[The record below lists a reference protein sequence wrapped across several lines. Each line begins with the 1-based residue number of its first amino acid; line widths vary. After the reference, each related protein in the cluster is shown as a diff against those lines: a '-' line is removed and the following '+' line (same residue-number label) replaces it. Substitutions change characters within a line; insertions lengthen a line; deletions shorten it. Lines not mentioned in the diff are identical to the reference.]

1 MAIKN
6 LLFQLLVFL
15 ILTSP
20 ALVYAGPL
28 ADQKLLDF
36 LKKNGALTE
45 EQVREIKNTLD
56 QEEKQETKKQEQKE
70 AKDVKVSYDDGLHF
84 RTNDKVLTSVSV
96 D

>member
-6 LLFQLLVFL
+6 LLLQLLVFL
-15 ILTSP
+15 MLTP
-20 ALVYAGPL
+20 PTLVYAGPL

-56 QEEKQETKKQEQKE
+56 QEE
-70 AKDVKVSYDDGLHF
+70 
-84 RTNDKVLTSVSV
+84 
-96 D
+96 